1 MRYTARTQLLG
12 LVVLIA
18 LIGAEPHAPAVV
30 IRDANE
36 VQLEQVAWALDR
48 FEEAG
53 LQLPPIELTFHDGAG
68 PCEGHPGYYRPGE
81 VARIDICSSTNHV
94 ILHELAHAW
103 EGASVTAE
111 VRNRF
116 ADHWDVDNWNDHSAA
131 WHERGIERA
140 ADTIAFVLDGV
151 PDHPSDTL
159 LGFVCS
165 YTLLTGLP
173 LPEAGTISCAPDTGA
188 VATAGVQS
196 SESR

>member
-12 LVVLIA
+12 LVVLMV
-18 LIGAEPHAPAVV
+18 LIGAEPHAPTVV

-36 VQLEQVAWALDR
+36 AQLEQVAWALGR

-68 PCEGHPGYYRPGE
+68 PCEGHPGLYRPGD
-81 VARIDICSSTNHV
+81 VARIEICSSRNHV

-103 EGASVTAE
+103 EGASVTTE

-116 ADHWDVDNWNDHSAA
+116 ADHWDLDNWNDHSAA

-140 ADTIAFVLDGV
+140 ADTIAYVLDGV
-151 PDHPSDTL
+151 PAHPSDQL
-159 LGFVCS
+159 LQFVCS
-165 YTLLTGLP
+165 YTLLTGKRLS
-173 LPEAGTISCAPDTGA
+173 EDSS
-188 VATAGVQS
+188 VQCT
-196 SESR
+196 R